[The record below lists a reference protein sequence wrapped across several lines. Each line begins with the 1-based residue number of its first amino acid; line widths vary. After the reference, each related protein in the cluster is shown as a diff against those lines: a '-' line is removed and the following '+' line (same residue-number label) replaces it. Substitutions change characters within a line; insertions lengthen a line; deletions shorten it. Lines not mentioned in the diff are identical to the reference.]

1 MGWKTVFCVCALL
14 ISQTANAQSGSGSL
28 SGSVLGPNG
37 AAVPDAPIRAV
48 NVATGTDARTYS
60 SATGRYELLNL
71 PGGTYVV
78 SVEMPCCAFAPYRNE
93 GVSLRAAQRAELN
106 IQLAEGGSLNVL
118 GDDPGIIAAELRRR
132 QVIPNLPVPRTE
144 AGRPN
149 LSGVW
154 LVGQDP
160 FPERPEALPWAEALA
175 RERIANEF
183 RDHPHTRCLPDGP
196 PVPGSNP
203 PFMGKFV
210 QTPDLLLILFED
222 PPGFRQVFLDGRAHP
237 ADPSPTWM
245 GHSIGRWEGDTLVVD
260 VTAFNEKTW
269 LAGVGTIHS
278 NQLRVIERYTRDA
291 ADSIVYDVTIEDPVV
306 FTKPW
311 RQQEILHLR
320 PGERIREYECIEN
333 NEDLLRIE
341 KLLQND
347 SVFRVPR

>member
-28 SGSVLGPNG
+28 FGSVLGPNG

-48 NVATGTDARTYS
+48 NVVMGTDARTYS
-60 SATGRYELLNL
+60 SATGRYELQNL

-93 GVSLRAAQRAELN
+93 GVSLSAAQRVELN
-106 IQLAEGGSLNVL
+106 IQLGEGGSLNVL
-118 GDDPGIIAAELRRR
+118 GDDPGVIAAELRRR

-154 LVGQDP
+154 LVGDDP
-160 FPERPEALPWAEALA
+160 FPERPEALPWAEALD

-260 VTAFNEKTW
+260 TVGFNSRGWNGPYPRTEMMR
-269 LAGVGTIHS
+269 LE
-278 NQLRVIERYTRDA
+278 ERYTRTT
-291 ADSIVYDVTIEDPVV
+291 YGQMELLMTITDPGV

-311 RQQEILHLR
+311 VQHRRFDLVPQEELI
-320 PGERIREYECIEN
+320 EYVCEN
-333 NEDLLRIE
+333 NKWAREV
-341 KLLQND
+341 QQ
-347 SVFRVPR
+347 